1 MIRKLVRDESGMT
14 MGLVVIVMV
23 LIGVMGAGLLTFVQ
37 RDLNSVVETNRGQK
51 ALEIADAGVQAAKAH
66 LRQDSFRQHYDM
78 LGSNDCDEGIRVGS
92 ENWSPST
99 QVWSS
104 DNSKCTLTLTT
115 RPADQ
120 VGVAR
125 NFADGKFRVTIQC
138 MKQYNDAT
146 GSAAPCNGVSEDAP
160 EATAQAKDRKFFK
173 ITSTGYDNTSG
184 NGAVRKVEAIYY
196 TGKTGSVPTSYFTPK
211 NINFN
216 GGPALKRL
224 SFFAGGNITG
234 TTQGSISVNRT
245 NEALYNDWN
254 VAPYNTAPR
263 KKADGTSINGVGF
276 GALGWVCGGNTCSSD
291 SNSVADGRNDY
302 DRTTG
307 TKVGGQFKKFVFK
320 KDASSGQPAPERA
333 LANNEISF
341 PFDPGTAII
350 DPASVIEASFLDEL
364 KKAATTQGNYSAPA
378 SSQTISTWPGK
389 GAIVFVDGRDVTLA
403 VNSTPQASG
412 ILVVRN
418 GNFTLSNSGNGFKGI
433 IIVIGNGT
441 TTGNYK
447 TVGNTALD
455 GFAVASGSL
464 TFGGNVTPV
473 STTDYSNLLNLYDV
487 NLWSWRELYQ

>member
-1 MIRKLVRDESGMT
+1 MRRKLVRDESGMT

-51 ALEIADAGVQAAKAH
+51 ALDIADAGVQVAKVH

-78 LGSNDCDEGIRVGS
+78 AGSNDCDEGIRVGS

-104 DNSKCTLTLTT
+104 DNSKCTGTLTT

-120 VGVAR
+120 VGVTR

-138 MKQYNDAT
+138 MKQSNDAI
-146 GSAAPCNGVSEDAP
+146 GSAAPCNGVSENAP
-160 EATAQAKDRKFFK
+160 EATVQAKDRKFFK

-196 TGKTGSVPTSYFTPK
+196 TGKIGSVPTSYFTPK

-216 GGPALKRL
+216 GGSELRRL

-234 TTQGSISVNRT
+234 TTQGSIKVDRT
-245 NEALYNDWN
+245 AEALYKDWN
-254 VAPYNTAPR
+254 VPPYNTAPR
-263 KKADGTSINGVGF
+263 KSAAGTSINGVGF
-276 GALGWVCGGNTCSSD
+276 GALGLVCGGSTCDSD

-302 DRTTG
+302 DRTTA
-307 TKVGGQFKKFVFK
+307 TKGQNRKFVFK
-320 KDASSGQPAPERA
+320 KDASGQPAPERA

-341 PFDPGTAII
+341 PFDPGTAILN
-350 DPASVIEASFLDEL
+350 PASVVSASFLDEL
-364 KKAATTQGNYSAPA
+364 KKVATTQGNYSAPA
-378 SSQTISTWPGK
+378 SSQTITTWPGK
-389 GAIVFVDGRDVTLA
+389 GAIVFVDGQDVTLA
-403 VNSTPQASG
+403 VTSTPQASG
-412 ILVVRN
+412 ILIVRN

-447 TVGNTALD
+447 TVGSTALD
-455 GFAVASGSL
+455 GFAVASGNL
-464 TFGGNVTPV
+464 TFGGNVTPDT
-473 STTDYSNLLNLYDV
+473 STDYSNLLNLYNV